1 MKMMKIYKFAAF
13 AAVLSSMAVLPS
25 CEEFDPVLTGEY
37 PLPEPWET
45 VEMTP
50 TYTIAELCSLY
61 QQGEPVTLDDSV
73 DPNDIIIGGKICTS
87 DQVGNFYRSF
97 YIQDGTAGIEIKMGK
112 TGLYNEYKIGQ
123 TVYVKCKGLTLG
135 MYGFSSSSSYG
146 GQGMVQLGCVDPSG
160 EYETSYIE
168 VQSII
173 DEHIFKGPEGTPD
186 EPVVLEESQLPG
198 KNDNQTGNEFIG
210 RLVTIK
216 DLKYA
221 NEVFALLYIN
231 PNLEHKESSNR
242 VFLSDEQ
249 HNITT
254 WAMSEQNVIRH
265 LRAGDWD
272 DVLIGNSNDQS
283 PDETVAKYKD
293 IMIRYA
299 TPANVSQY
307 FTTPGGTEIQIR
319 TSGYCRFADLEIDP
333 DVLAGRKTIDATGI
347 LTMYQGSIQFVLID
361 QTGIKVND

>member
-1 MKMMKIYKFAAF
+1 
-13 AAVLSSMAVLPS
+13 
-25 CEEFDPVLTGEY
+25 
-37 PLPEPWET
+37 
-45 VEMTP
+45 
-50 TYTIAELCSLY
+50 
-61 QQGEPVTLDDSV
+61 
-73 DPNDIIIGGKICTS
+73 
-87 DQVGNFYRSF
+87 
-97 YIQDGTAGIEIKMGK
+97 
-112 TGLYNEYKIGQ
+112 
-123 TVYVKCKGLTLG
+123 

>member
-1 MKMMKIYKFAAF
+1 MEIMKIYRLAA
-13 AAVLSSMAVLPS
+13 AAALLASMTLLPS
-25 CEEFDPVLTGEY
+25 CEEFDPVFTGKY
-37 PLPEPWET
+37 PLPESWEE

-50 TYTIAELCSLY
+50 TKTIKELCELY
-61 QQGEPVTLDDSV
+61 NQGSPLTLEE
-73 DPNDIIIGGKICTS
+73 DIVIGGKVCTS

-173 DEHIFKGPEGTPD
+173 DEHIFRGAEGTPD
-186 EPVVLEESQLPG
+186 EPIVLEENQLPG
-198 KNDNQTGNEFIG
+198 KNDNQTSNEFIG

-216 DLKYA
+216 NLRYA

-231 PNLEHKESSNR
+231 PNLEHKDSKNR
-242 VFLSDEQ
+242 VLSDEQ

-333 DVLAGRKTIDATGI
+333 EVLAGRKTIDATGI

-361 QTGIKVND
+361 QTGIKVNN

>member
-1 MKMMKIYKFAAF
+1 MKIYRLAA
-13 AAVLSSMAVLPS
+13 AAALLASMTLLPS
-25 CEEFDPVLTGEY
+25 CEEFDPVFTGKY
-37 PLPEPWET
+37 PLPESWEE

-50 TYTIAELCSLY
+50 TKTIKELCELY
-61 QQGEPVTLDDSV
+61 NQGSPLTLEE
-73 DPNDIIIGGKICTS
+73 DIVIGGKVCTS

-173 DEHIFKGPEGTPD
+173 DEHIFRGAEGTPD
-186 EPVVLEESQLPG
+186 EPVLEENQLPG
-198 KNDNQTGNEFIG
+198 KNDNQTSNEFIG

-216 DLKYA
+216 NLRYA

-231 PNLEHKESSNR
+231 PNLEHKDSKNR

-333 DVLAGRKTIDATGI
+333 EVLAGRKTIDATGI

-361 QTGIKVND
+361 QTGIKVNN

>member
-1 MKMMKIYKFAAF
+1 MKIYRLAA
-13 AAVLSSMAVLPS
+13 AAALLASMTLLPS
-25 CEEFDPVLTGEY
+25 CEEFDPVFTGKY
-37 PLPEPWET
+37 PLPESWEE

-50 TYTIAELCSLY
+50 TKTIKELCELY
-61 QQGEPVTLDDSV
+61 NQGSPLTLEE
-73 DPNDIIIGGKICTS
+73 DIVIGGKVCTS

-173 DEHIFKGPEGTPD
+173 DEHIFRGAEGTPD
-186 EPVVLEESQLPG
+186 EPIVLEENQLPG
-198 KNDNQTGNEFIG
+198 KNDNQTSNEFIG

-216 DLKYA
+216 NLRYA

-231 PNLEHKESSNR
+231 PNLEHKDSKNR
-242 VFLSDEQ
+242 VFLSDGTFG
-249 HNITT
+249 ITT
-254 WAMSEQNVIRH
+254 WAMSEQNVKAH
-265 LRAGDWD
+265 LRAG
-272 DVLIGNSNDQS
+272 LIQKECALLFIAQGKNDIIARLDKTKCRSGIIVDRTTFALPKTDFGNLHSRVSGS
-283 PDETVAKYKD
+283 PMVTNQAWNVNW
-293 IMIRYA
+293 IRRVTRRIPSRCHGA
-299 TPANVSQY
+299 
-307 FTTPGGTEIQIR
+307 
-319 TSGYCRFADLEIDP
+319 
-333 DVLAGRKTIDATGI
+333 I
-347 LTMYQGSIQFVLID
+347 L
-361 QTGIKVND
+361 